1 MVLSAYFYQICRK
14 EAFLMIDLSN
24 AVFSCFGSHLAVF
37 AMHEGEA
44 NANRGKRVE
53 KNTGRILYDANLQPG
68 FYFRN
73 FIHRRDYETNLF
85 MLRVPGMEG
94 RCPRYTCM
102 PEKLTLTDVPVELCY
117 ANPGTL
123 LIRTG
128 CAAEIACGCLSG
140 EMAVQS
146 GVFTLR
152 DTENR
157 YGLRI
162 ACVQGSASL
171 TAQGRN
177 MRMQI
182 AANSLIRVDEAYDG
196 VTGIPEIDGFDAC
209 VSAQRASYEAFLH
222 KLPKPIEGDEQLM
235 QLAAH
240 AMWNAMAFARG
251 NYRRDCVL
259 VSKNYMCGMWSWD
272 HCFAAM
278 AMVFADPQRAW
289 DQFMCV
295 FDDQR
300 EDGRVPDC
308 IEAVKTEWRYVK
320 PPIHGLT
327 LDLLEK
333 QMTLSEAQRREAYTR
348 LSRWVKFWTQTRD
361 LSGDGLPQYLHGND
375 SGWDNNTVFDK
386 PGPIQSAELPA
397 YLSITARKLAQLAE
411 AFEPEAVGYWN
422 AEADRLKAAMLEQL
436 FVNGQPISRLADT
449 HERVAPWSSLPYM
462 SVTLG
467 DELPKEAKQG
477 ILRRMEDPNFL
488 TPYGIA
494 SEALDSPEYQLD
506 GYARGSIWSYGQ
518 FLPVTGL
525 IRMGETD
532 VAKKIM
538 HGFLACCR
546 KGGFSECFCSKDGSG
561 QRDRALNWSV
571 CTYIIFTA
579 LLQQM
584 ES

>member
-1 MVLSAYFYQICRK
+1 
-14 EAFLMIDLSN
+14 MIDLSN

-53 KNTGRILYDANLQPG
+53 KNTGRILYDARLQPG

-73 FIHRRDYETNLF
+73 FVHRRDYETNLF
-85 MLRVPGMEG
+85 GVRVKGMEN

-102 PEKLTLTDVPVELCY
+102 PEKLTLTDAPVEMVY

-128 CAAEIACGCLSG
+128 CEMEIACACLAG
-140 EMAVQS
+140 ETAVQD
-146 GVFTLR
+146 GAFTLC
-152 DTENR
+152 DPVNR
-157 YGLRI
+157 YGVRI
-162 ACVQGSASL
+162 ACVSGGASL
-171 TAQGRN
+171 AVEGSH
-177 MRMQI
+177 MRMQV
-182 AANSLIRVDEAYDG
+182 APGSLIRVDEAYER
-196 VTGIPEIDGFDAC
+196 VTEIPAIADFDAC
-209 VSAQRASYEAFLH
+209 AAAQRADYEAFLA
-222 KLPKPIEGDEQLM
+222 KLPEPLEGDESLM
-235 QLAAH
+235 EMAAY

-251 NYRRDCVL
+251 NYKRDCVL

-295 FDDQR
+295 FDYQR

-308 IEAVKTEWRYVK
+308 IEAVKMEWGYVK

-333 QMTLSEAQRREAYTR
+333 QMTLTEAQRREAYER
-348 LSRWVKFWTQTRD
+348 LSGWVRFWTKTRD
-361 LSGDGLPQYLHGND
+361 LAGDGLPQYLHGND

-397 YLSITARKLAQLAE
+397 YLSLTARKLAQLAAE
-411 AFEPEAVGYWN
+411 FEPEAVSHWN
-422 AEADRLKAAMLEQL
+422 AEADRLKRAMLEQL
-436 FVNGQPISRLADT
+436 FVNGQPIARLADT
-449 HERVAPWSSLPYM
+449 HERVALWSSMPYM

-467 DELPKEAKQG
+467 DELPEEARRG
-477 ILRRMEDPNFL
+477 ILARFADPNFL
-488 TPYGIA
+488 TPYGVA

-506 GYARGSIWSYGQ
+506 GYSRGSIWSYGQ

-525 IRMGETD
+525 IKMGETE
-532 VAKKIM
+532 VAQKIM
-538 HGFLACCR
+538 RGFLACCR
-546 KGGFSECFCSKDGSG
+546 KGGFSECFCSMDGSG

-579 LLQQM
+579 LLRKLGDA
-584 ES
+584 

>member
-1 MVLSAYFYQICRK
+1 
-14 EAFLMIDLSN
+14 MIDLSN

-37 AMHEGEA
+37 AMHEGEV

-73 FIHRRDYETNLF
+73 FIHRRDYEKNLF
-85 MLRVPGMEG
+85 MLRVPGMAG
-94 RCPRYTCM
+94 RCPRYVCM
-102 PEKLTLTDVPVELCY
+102 PEKLEFTDVPVELCY
-117 ANPGTL
+117 AAPGTL

-128 CAAEIACGCLSG
+128 CEMDIACGCLSG
-140 EMAVQS
+140 ETLCDA

-162 ACVQGSASL
+162 ACVSGSASL
-171 TAQGRN
+171 EAEGGYMRLTA
-177 MRMQI
+177 
-182 AANSLIRVDEAYDG
+182 AAGSLIRVDEAYDR
-196 VTGIPEIDGFDAC
+196 VTEIAPVPAFDDCAA
-209 VSAQRASYEAFLH
+209 AQRASYEAFLH
-222 KLPKPIEGDEQLM
+222 KLPKALPGDEKLM
-235 QLAAH
+235 EMAAY

-251 NYRRDCVL
+251 NYKRDCVL

-295 FDDQR
+295 FDDQQ
-300 EDGRVPDC
+300 EDGRIPDC
-308 IEAVKTEWRYVK
+308 IEAVKMEWRYVK

-333 QMTLSEAQRREAYTR
+333 QMTLDEAQRREAYTR
-348 LSRWVKFWTQTRD
+348 LSGWVRFWTKTRD
-361 LSGDGLPQYLHGND
+361 LCGDGLPQYLHGND

-386 PGPIQSAELPA
+386 PGAIQSAELPA
-397 YLSITARKLAQLAE
+397 YLSLTARKLAQLAAE
-411 AFEPEAVGYWN
+411 FEPEAVDAWN
-422 AEADRLKAAMLEQL
+422 AEAERLKAAMLDQL
-436 FVNGQPISRLADT
+436 FENGQPISRLADT
-449 HERVAPWSSLPYM
+449 HERVAPWSALPYM

-467 DELPKEAKQG
+467 EELPDEARKG
-477 ILRRMEDPNFL
+477 ILARFADPNFL
-488 TPYGIA
+488 TPYGVA

-506 GYARGSIWSYGQ
+506 GYSRGSIWSYGQ

-525 IRMGETD
+525 IRLGETEL
-532 VAKKIM
+532 ARKIM
-538 HGFLACCR
+538 HGFIACCR
-546 KGGFSECFCSKDGSG
+546 KGEFSECFCSKDGSG

-579 LLQQM
+579 LLQKM
-584 ES
+584 EGRA